1 MNLIVTLLC
10 ILSQYGFSYDGK
22 EENKHYFQVNT
33 PDTDYGFVM
42 DTKTKEIYCDTIYT
56 KK

>member
-1 MNLIVTLLC
+1 MNLLIV
-10 ILSQYGFSYDGK
+10 ILSIVSQYGFHYDGFS
-22 EENKHYFQVNT
+22 EQKHYFQVNT

-42 DTKTKEIYCDTIYT
+42 DTQTKEIYCDLVYT

>member
-1 MNLIVTLLC
+1 MNLLIVILS
-10 ILSQYGFSYDGK
+10 ILSQYGISYDGCQEK
-22 EENKHYFQVNT
+22 KHYFQVNT

-42 DTKTKEIYCDTIYT
+42 DTQTKEIYCDLVYT